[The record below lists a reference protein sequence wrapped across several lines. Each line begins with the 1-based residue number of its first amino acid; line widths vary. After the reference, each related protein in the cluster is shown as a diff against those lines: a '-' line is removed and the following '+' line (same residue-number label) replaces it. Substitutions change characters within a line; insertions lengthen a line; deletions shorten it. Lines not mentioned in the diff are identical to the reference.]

1 MNKNNLQK
9 IIGLIWVFIY
19 LSILYKFIRYSGWGT
34 IQELCYLNTSSTQF
48 LNRFFPD
55 LFTFIPKIEV
65 VKDLIC
71 IVLSILFAL
80 NIKYSRKI
88 FSVLMLYNILD
99 ALLSCYF
106 INVEIEFIRRNTI
119 FESNTDLFYR
129 TLIAEYILILL
140 SIGILIFQYKTR
152 KYIIK
157 T

>member
-9 IIGLIWVFIY
+9 IVGLIWVFIY

-71 IVLSILFAL
+71 IVLSILFAF
-80 NIKYSRKI
+80 NITYCKKI
-88 FSVLMLYNILD
+88 FSIVMLYTILD

-106 INVEIEFIRRNTI
+106 INVEIEIIKRNTF
-119 FESNTDLFYR
+119 FESNIDLFYR
-129 TLIAEYILILL
+129 TLIAEYILIFL
-140 SIGILIFQYKTR
+140 SVATLVFLYKTR
-152 KYIIK
+152 KKEI
-157 T
+157 

>member
-9 IIGLIWVFIY
+9 IVGLIWVFIY

-65 VKDLIC
+65 IKDLIC
-71 IVLSILFAL
+71 IVLSILFAF
-80 NIKYSRKI
+80 NITYSKKI
-88 FSVLMLYNILD
+88 FSIVMLYTILD

-106 INVEIEFIRRNTI
+106 INVEIEIIRRNTF
-119 FESNTDLFYR
+119 FESNIDLFYR
-129 TLIAEYILILL
+129 TLIVEYF
-140 SIGILIFQYKTR
+140 LIFLSVATLVFLYKTR
-152 KYIIK
+152 KKEI
-157 T
+157 